1 MRGGGDGITIRIEV
15 QPDCRIEV
23 MRSRRQG
30 SKFLHYTHLDSAM
43 RVIRF
48 FLKAELERAEK
59 DRFIPQLHKEAAKA
73 FKQIAERSPYNG
85 K

>member
-1 MRGGGDGITIRIEV
+1 MCAIRVEV
-15 QPDCRIEV
+15 QPDGRIEV
-23 MRSRRQG
+23 MRSRSKGR
-30 SKFLHYTHLDSAM
+30 KFLHYSNLNSAM